1 MIRKTHC
8 VCQADIDACYDAG
21 WDGEAINRTVML
33 TGFFSMM
40 VRWNSGVGMKY
51 TAEEIAAASDGLT
64 QYGYNSERPGT
75 Q

>member
-64 QYGYNSERPGT
+64 QYGYNGERPGT